1 MLELLE
7 SELKGE
13 FIFFVLELFG
23 PYTQWCVQR
32 GEFIGKIVGCLKG
45 QPSYSPGTDH

>member
-23 PYTQWCVQR
+23 PYTQMMCAKRRIYWEDR
-32 GEFIGKIVGCLKG
+32 GLSKG
-45 QPSYSPGTDH
+45 TAKLQPWNH